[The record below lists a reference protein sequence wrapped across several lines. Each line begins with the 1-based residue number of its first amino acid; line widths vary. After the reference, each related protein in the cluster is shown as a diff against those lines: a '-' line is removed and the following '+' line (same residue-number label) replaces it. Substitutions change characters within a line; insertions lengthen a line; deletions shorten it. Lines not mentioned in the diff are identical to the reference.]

1 MLRQDKER
9 IVSEL
14 AERLKSSQNLLV
26 ADYRG
31 LTMPEIDELRSKLLE
46 TGARFSVVKNTL
58 TRLAAEEAGV
68 KQLLE
73 LVDGPTAI
81 AFIDADGDPAAAAKI
96 LNDTARAH
104 DVLVIRGGLLE
115 GDTVSDVEIKRL
127 ATLPPT
133 EVLRAQFAGTVA
145 APLTTIVGLFT
156 APLRDLVN
164 VIDARITQLQEQG
177 DSLAEREA
185 ARPGTRVAVVSGDR
199 DLYQLVRDPD
209 ISVLYPIKGVTEL
222 LRVDGLCRAHGVPL
236 SLHCGPAIHAHPGT
250 ALSQLVH
257 LEYFHDHVR
266 IESMLFDGVLSPL
279 GGELRPDRSRPGLGL
294 ELKRGDAERFRVR

>member
-31 LTMPEIDELRSKLLE
+31 LSMPEIDELRSKLLE

-68 KQLLE
+68 KELLD
-73 LVDGPTAI
+73 LIDGPTAI
-81 AFIDADGDPAAAAKI
+81 AFIDAEGDPAAAAKI

-127 ATLPPT
+127 ATLPPAD
-133 EVLRAQFAGTVA
+133 VVRAQFAGAVA

-164 VIDARITQLQEQG
+164 VLDARITQLQEQG
-177 DSLAEREA
+177 ETVPEPEAEA
-185 ARPGTRVAVVSGDR
+185 AAETEEPQAEAPAEEPEAEADEQSEETPSTDGDQPSGDSEEE
-199 DLYQLVRDPD
+199 Q
-209 ISVLYPIKGVTEL
+209 E
-222 LRVDGLCRAHGVPL
+222 
-236 SLHCGPAIHAHPGT
+236 
-250 ALSQLVH
+250 
-257 LEYFHDHVR
+257 E
-266 IESMLFDGVLSPL
+266 
-279 GGELRPDRSRPGLGL
+279 
-294 ELKRGDAERFRVR
+294 

>member
-58 TRLAAEEAGV
+58 TKRAAEEAGV
-68 KQLLE
+68 QQLLE
-73 LVDGPTAI
+73 LIDGPTAI
-81 AFIDADGDPAAAAKI
+81 AFIDAEGDPAAAAKI

-104 DVLVIRGGLLE
+104 DVLVIRGGLLD

-127 ATLPPT
+127 ATLPPAD
-133 EVLRAQFAGTVA
+133 VVRAQFTGAVA

-156 APLRDLVN
+156 APLRDLVG
-164 VIDARITQLQEQG
+164 VLEARITQLQEQG
-177 DSLAEREA
+177 ETVPEEPNDLDHTETEPEA
-185 ARPGTRVAVVSGDR
+185 AAEPVAEAKAAAEAEAEEPAAEAEAPAEEAAAEAPVNESEQESNEEGT
-199 DLYQLVRDPD
+199 
-209 ISVLYPIKGVTEL
+209 E
-222 LRVDGLCRAHGVPL
+222 
-236 SLHCGPAIHAHPGT
+236 
-250 ALSQLVH
+250 
-257 LEYFHDHVR
+257 E
-266 IESMLFDGVLSPL
+266 
-279 GGELRPDRSRPGLGL
+279 
-294 ELKRGDAERFRVR
+294 

>member
-14 AERLKSSQNLLV
+14 AERLKSSENLLV

-68 KQLLE
+68 KQLLD
-73 LVDGPTAI
+73 LIDGPTAI
-81 AFIDADGDPAAAAKI
+81 AFIDAEGDPAAAAKI

-127 ATLPPT
+127 ATLPPAD
-133 EVLRAQFAGTVA
+133 VVRAQFAGAVA

-164 VIDARITQLQEQG
+164 VLDARVTQLQEQG
-177 DSLAEREA
+177 DHADSADAESASGEESTDEAPATEPETTTSAEAEPLHENEEAER
-185 ARPGTRVAVVSGDR
+185 
-199 DLYQLVRDPD
+199 
-209 ISVLYPIKGVTEL
+209 
-222 LRVDGLCRAHGVPL
+222 
-236 SLHCGPAIHAHPGT
+236 
-250 ALSQLVH
+250 
-257 LEYFHDHVR
+257 
-266 IESMLFDGVLSPL
+266 
-279 GGELRPDRSRPGLGL
+279 GED
-294 ELKRGDAERFRVR
+294 

>member
-156 APLRDLVN
+156 APVRDLVN

-177 DSLAEREA
+177 DSLPEREA
-185 ARPGTRVAVVSGDR
+185 PAEEPTAEAETSEPEAAVEAAPAEEAS
-199 DLYQLVRDPD
+199 
-209 ISVLYPIKGVTEL
+209 TEE
-222 LRVDGLCRAHGVPL
+222 
-236 SLHCGPAIHAHPGT
+236 PA
-250 ALSQLVH
+250 Q
-257 LEYFHDHVR
+257 
-266 IESMLFDGVLSPL
+266 ESN
-279 GGELRPDRSRPGLGL
+279 E
-294 ELKRGDAERFRVR
+294 E

>member
-31 LTMPEIDELRSKLLE
+31 LSMPEIDELRSKLLE

-68 KQLLE
+68 KELLD
-73 LVDGPTAI
+73 LIDGPTAI
-81 AFIDADGDPAAAAKI
+81 AFIDAEGDPAAAAKI

-127 ATLPPT
+127 ATLPPAD
-133 EVLRAQFAGTVA
+133 VVRAQFAGAVA

-164 VIDARITQLQEQG
+164 VLDARITQLQEQG
-177 DSLAEREA
+177 ETVPEPEAQAAAETEEPQAEA
-185 ARPGTRVAVVSGDR
+185 PAEEPEAEADEQSEETPSPDGDQPSGDSEEE
-199 DLYQLVRDPD
+199 Q
-209 ISVLYPIKGVTEL
+209 E
-222 LRVDGLCRAHGVPL
+222 
-236 SLHCGPAIHAHPGT
+236 
-250 ALSQLVH
+250 
-257 LEYFHDHVR
+257 E
-266 IESMLFDGVLSPL
+266 
-279 GGELRPDRSRPGLGL
+279 
-294 ELKRGDAERFRVR
+294 

>member
-58 TRLAAEEAGV
+58 TKRAAEEAGV

-73 LVDGPTAI
+73 LIDGPTAI
-81 AFIDADGDPAAAAKI
+81 AFIDAEGDPAAAAKI

-104 DVLVIRGGLLE
+104 DVLVIRGGLLD

-127 ATLPPT
+127 ATLPPAD
-133 EVLRAQFAGTVA
+133 VVRAQFAGAVA

-156 APLRDLVN
+156 APLRDLVG
-164 VIDARITQLQEQG
+164 VLEARITQLQEEGETVPEPEAQAPTEEPAAAVEEAPGEAPEAEATEESQAEADQQSDESPSPEG
-177 DSLAEREA
+177 DQPSGESE
-185 ARPGTRVAVVSGDR
+185 GT
-199 DLYQLVRDPD
+199 
-209 ISVLYPIKGVTEL
+209 E
-222 LRVDGLCRAHGVPL
+222 
-236 SLHCGPAIHAHPGT
+236 
-250 ALSQLVH
+250 
-257 LEYFHDHVR
+257 E
-266 IESMLFDGVLSPL
+266 
-279 GGELRPDRSRPGLGL
+279 
-294 ELKRGDAERFRVR
+294 

>member
-31 LTMPEIDELRSKLLE
+31 LSMPEIDELRSKLLE

-68 KQLLE
+68 KQLLD
-73 LVDGPTAI
+73 LIDGPTAI
-81 AFIDADGDPAAAAKI
+81 AFIDAEGDPAAAAKI

-127 ATLPPT
+127 ATLPPAD
-133 EVLRAQFAGTVA
+133 VVRAQFAGAVA

-164 VIDARITQLQEQG
+164 VLDARITQLQEQG
-177 DSLAEREA
+177 ETVPEPEAEA
-185 ARPGTRVAVVSGDR
+185 AAETEEPQAEAPAEEPEAEADEQSEETPSPDGDQPSGDSEEE
-199 DLYQLVRDPD
+199 Q
-209 ISVLYPIKGVTEL
+209 E
-222 LRVDGLCRAHGVPL
+222 
-236 SLHCGPAIHAHPGT
+236 
-250 ALSQLVH
+250 
-257 LEYFHDHVR
+257 E
-266 IESMLFDGVLSPL
+266 
-279 GGELRPDRSRPGLGL
+279 
-294 ELKRGDAERFRVR
+294 

>member
-31 LTMPEIDELRSKLLE
+31 LSMPEIDELRSKLLE

-68 KQLLE
+68 KQLLD
-73 LVDGPTAI
+73 LIDGPTAI
-81 AFIDADGDPAAAAKI
+81 AFIDAEGDPAAAAKI

-127 ATLPPT
+127 ATLPPAD
-133 EVLRAQFAGTVA
+133 VVRAQFAGAVA

-164 VIDARITQLQEQG
+164 VLDARITQLQEQG
-177 DSLAEREA
+177 ETVPEPEAEAVAETEEPKAEA
-185 ARPGTRVAVVSGDR
+185 PAEEPQAEADEQSEETPSPDGDQPSGDSEEE
-199 DLYQLVRDPD
+199 Q
-209 ISVLYPIKGVTEL
+209 E
-222 LRVDGLCRAHGVPL
+222 
-236 SLHCGPAIHAHPGT
+236 
-250 ALSQLVH
+250 
-257 LEYFHDHVR
+257 E
-266 IESMLFDGVLSPL
+266 
-279 GGELRPDRSRPGLGL
+279 
-294 ELKRGDAERFRVR
+294 

>member
-14 AERLKSSQNLLV
+14 AERLKSSHNLLV

-31 LTMPEIDELRSKLLE
+31 LSMPEIDELRSKLLE

-68 KQLLE
+68 KELLD
-73 LVDGPTAI
+73 LIDGPTAI
-81 AFIDADGDPAAAAKI
+81 AFIDAEGDPAAAAKI

-127 ATLPPT
+127 ATLPPAD
-133 EVLRAQFAGTVA
+133 VVRAQFAGAVA

-164 VIDARITQLQEQG
+164 VLDARITQLQEQG
-177 DSLAEREA
+177 ETVPEPEAEA
-185 ARPGTRVAVVSGDR
+185 AAETEEPQAEAPAEEAEAEADEQSEETPSPDGDQPSGDSEEE
-199 DLYQLVRDPD
+199 Q
-209 ISVLYPIKGVTEL
+209 E
-222 LRVDGLCRAHGVPL
+222 
-236 SLHCGPAIHAHPGT
+236 
-250 ALSQLVH
+250 
-257 LEYFHDHVR
+257 E
-266 IESMLFDGVLSPL
+266 
-279 GGELRPDRSRPGLGL
+279 
-294 ELKRGDAERFRVR
+294 

>member
-1 MLRQDKER
+1 MLRHDKER

-58 TRLAAEEAGV
+58 TRRAAEEAGV
-68 KQLLE
+68 KQLLD
-73 LVDGPTAI
+73 LIDGPTAI

-127 ATLPPT
+127 ATLPPAD
-133 EVLRAQFAGTVA
+133 VVRAQFAGAVA

-156 APLRDLVN
+156 APLRELVG
-164 VIDARITQLQEQG
+164 VLDARIRQLEEEGPPADSARAESASEEAPTEEEPASQEETTTT
-177 DSLAEREA
+177 SVEAEPLRENGEA
-185 ARPGTRVAVVSGDR
+185 
-199 DLYQLVRDPD
+199 
-209 ISVLYPIKGVTEL
+209 E
-222 LRVDGLCRAHGVPL
+222 DG
-236 SLHCGPAIHAHPGT
+236 
-250 ALSQLVH
+250 
-257 LEYFHDHVR
+257 
-266 IESMLFDGVLSPL
+266 
-279 GGELRPDRSRPGLGL
+279 
-294 ELKRGDAERFRVR
+294 

>member
-31 LTMPEIDELRSKLLE
+31 LSMPEIDELRTKLLE

-58 TRLAAEEAGV
+58 TRLAAEQAGAT
-68 KQLLE
+68 QLLE
-73 LVDGPTAI
+73 LIDGPTAI
-81 AFIDADGDPAAAAKI
+81 AFIDAEGDPAAAAKV

-115 GDTVSDVEIKRL
+115 GDTVSDVEVKRL

-133 EVLRAQFAGTVA
+133 DVLRAQLASAVA
-145 APLTTIVGLFT
+145 APLTTIVGVFT

-164 VIDARITQLQEQG
+164 VLDARIKQLEEQGESVPAPEPEAQPAAELAEAGPEPEAEAAAEPDEQEQSSEVPSPEG
-177 DSLAEREA
+177 DQ
-185 ARPGTRVAVVSGDR
+185 PSGET
-199 DLYQLVRDPD
+199 Q
-209 ISVLYPIKGVTEL
+209 E
-222 LRVDGLCRAHGVPL
+222 
-236 SLHCGPAIHAHPGT
+236 
-250 ALSQLVH
+250 
-257 LEYFHDHVR
+257 E
-266 IESMLFDGVLSPL
+266 E
-279 GGELRPDRSRPGLGL
+279 
-294 ELKRGDAERFRVR
+294 

>member
-14 AERLKSSQNLLV
+14 AERLKNSQNLLV

-68 KQLLE
+68 KQLLD

-127 ATLPPT
+127 ATLPPA

-156 APLRDLVN
+156 APLRELVN

-177 DSLAEREA
+177 DSLPEPEAEAPAEEPTAEAETSEPEA
-185 ARPGTRVAVVSGDR
+185 AVEEAPAEEAS
-199 DLYQLVRDPD
+199 
-209 ISVLYPIKGVTEL
+209 TEE
-222 LRVDGLCRAHGVPL
+222 
-236 SLHCGPAIHAHPGT
+236 PA
-250 ALSQLVH
+250 Q
-257 LEYFHDHVR
+257 
-266 IESMLFDGVLSPL
+266 ESNEEGQ
-279 GGELRPDRSRPGLGL
+279 E
-294 ELKRGDAERFRVR
+294 E

>member
-31 LTMPEIDELRSKLLE
+31 LSMPEIDELRSKLLE

-68 KQLLE
+68 KQLLD
-73 LVDGPTAI
+73 LIDGPTAI
-81 AFIDADGDPAAAAKI
+81 AFIDAEGDPAAAAKI

-127 ATLPPT
+127 ATLPPAD
-133 EVLRAQFAGTVA
+133 VVRAQFAGAVA
-145 APLTTIVGLFT
+145 GPLTTIVGLFT

-164 VIDARITQLQEQG
+164 VLDARIIQLQEQG
-177 DSLAEREA
+177 ETVHEPEPEA
-185 ARPGTRVAVVSGDR
+185 AAETEEPQAEAPAEEPEAEADEQSEETPSPDGDQPSGDSEEE
-199 DLYQLVRDPD
+199 Q
-209 ISVLYPIKGVTEL
+209 E
-222 LRVDGLCRAHGVPL
+222 
-236 SLHCGPAIHAHPGT
+236 
-250 ALSQLVH
+250 
-257 LEYFHDHVR
+257 E
-266 IESMLFDGVLSPL
+266 
-279 GGELRPDRSRPGLGL
+279 
-294 ELKRGDAERFRVR
+294 